1 MASTPLSPKVTAAA
15 GGGGLGV
22 AVATILVWILTAN
35 GVDVPE
41 PAATAIGA
49 VISSALAAA
58 AGYLKRDPARSGY
71 EPKHDDSLRA

>member
-1 MASTPLSPKVTAAA
+1 MASTPVSPKVSAAA

-58 AGYLKRDPARSGY
+58 AGYLKPDPARRGY
-71 EPKHDDSLRA
+71 TPEHDDNLRA

>member
-1 MASTPLSPKVTAAA
+1 MPTTPVSPKVTAAA

-35 GVDVPE
+35 GVEVPE

-49 VISSALAAA
+49 VISAALAAG
-58 AGYLKRDPARSGY
+58 AGYLRRDPMRSAY
-71 EPKHDDSLRA
+71 EPKHDDNLRA